1 MQMVCIIKKMTTQGP
16 GSSTNFETHFSTLK
30 DPRRITKGNIKYPL
44 NEVLFLLISAV
55 VSGCTANTA
64 IAEFGVLKIEWLRK
78 YFPYTNGTPSH
89 DVIGDLLSI
98 LDKKAFGNCFT
109 NWVNAIASMVDS
121 KVVALDGK
129 TIRGVASNTRKY
141 PIHIVTAFCV
151 ENRMSIAQQSVGDKS
166 NEIVAIP
173 KLLETLALK
182 GCIVTIDAMGCQ
194 KKIATKIR
202 ERQADYIL
210 QVKANQPELQE
221 QIKKVFN
228 RNTQKITDIVDDCG
242 HGRIEKRTCEVIDN
256 LTFLDGKEQWKDLKT
271 IIKITSYIED
281 KKTGEYTTSERH
293 YISSLAADAK
303 LISRSIRDHW
313 AIKNNLHWNLDVIF
327 KEDYQLR
334 RNKNAPEN
342 FNMVAKI
349 GLRLIEDEK
358 SLKKTKPMKMLR
370 AALSDSYREKNLKI

>member
-1 MQMVCIIKKMTTQGP
+1 MTTQGP
-16 GSSTNFETHFSTLK
+16 GATTNFDAHFSTLK
-30 DPRRITKGNIKYPL
+30 DPRRTTKGNIKYPL
-44 NEVLFLLISAV
+44 NEILFLLISAV

-64 IAEFGVLKIEWLRK
+64 IAEFGTLKITWLRK

-98 LDKKAFGNCFT
+98 LDKETFGKCFT
-109 NWVNAIASMVDS
+109 NWVNSIASIVDS

-151 ENRMSIAQQSVGDKS
+151 ENRMSIAQQTVEDKS
-166 NEIVAIP
+166 NEIIAIP

-182 GCIVTIDAMGCQ
+182 GCIVTTDAMGCQ
-194 KKIATKIR
+194 KKIASKIR
-202 ERQADYIL
+202 EKQADYIL
-210 QVKANQPELQE
+210 QVKANQSELQE

-228 RNTQKITDIVDDCG
+228 RNTQTSIDITENCD
-242 HGRIEKRTCEVIDN
+242 HGRIEKRICQVTDE
-256 LTFLDGKEQWKDLKT
+256 LGFLDGKQQWKDLKT
-271 IIKITSYIED
+271 IVKITSYTED
-281 KKTGEYTTSERH
+281 KKTGKKATSVRH

-303 LISRSIRDHW
+303 LINKSIRDHW
-313 AIKNNLHWNLDVIF
+313 AIENNLHWNLDVIF
-327 KEDYQLR
+327 KEDFQLR

-342 FNMVAKI
+342 FNTIAKI
-349 GLRLIEDEK
+349 GLHLIEDEK

-370 AALSDSYREKNLKI
+370 AALSDSYREKILKI